1 MTKYQSSLS
10 AMLCLLWVG
19 ISNAGVIRHDTADAL
34 YTALAFDPAFNAV
47 GDLTTSSMRCSA
59 TLIAPG
65 WVLTA
70 AHCFDSGAAASA
82 YTFDLS
88 DTGGGSHTAE
98 QYYLAPTY
106 TNFNDS
112 VSRGDDIALIKLASL
127 ETTVAAATLNTST
140 QELGKTGTYVGY
152 GNTGNG
158 LDGFTN
164 LTSGTRR
171 AGQNVMDALGST
183 FNYSDNLILSDFDN
197 PNLVNSGGE
206 PNGIGS
212 IEPLD
217 LEYNIATGDSG
228 GGMFIDFGS
237 GFVLSGVHS
246 LIASR
251 DDSTD
256 ADYGDYSGST
266 RVSMHYDWIVNTIS
280 GSAVPEPSSLAVL
293 GLTFGIGVSLRS
305 RRRRV

>member
-1 MTKYQSSLS
+1 
-10 AMLCLLWVG
+10 MLCLLWVG
-19 ISNAGVIRHDTADAL
+19 ISNAGVIRDDKDDSL
-34 YTALAFDPAFNAV
+34 YRALATNSAFNAV

-106 TNFNDS
+106 TNFDDS
-112 VSRGDDIALIKLASL
+112 LTRGDDIALIKLASL
-127 ETTVAAATLNTST
+127 ETTVTAAILNTST

-158 LDGFTN
+158 VTGFVEDS
-164 LTSGTRR
+164 SGTRR
-171 AGQNVMDALGST
+171 AGHNVMDALGSA
-183 FNYSDNLILSDFDN
+183 FSYSDNLILSDFDN

-206 PNGIGS
+206 PNGIGG
-212 IEPLD
+212 IVPLE
-217 LEYNIATGDSG
+217 LEYNIAGGDSG

-246 LIASR
+246 LFASN
-251 DDSTD
+251 DGLTN
-256 ADYGDYSGST
+256 ADYGDFSGST
-266 RVSMHYDWIVNTIS
+266 RVSMHHDWIISTIS

-293 GLTFGIGVSLRS
+293 GFTFGIGVSLRS
-305 RRRRV
+305 RRRRI

>member
-1 MTKYQSSLS
+1 MFG
-10 AMLCLLWVG
+10 LLWVG
-19 ISNAGVIRHDTADAL
+19 ISHAGVIRHDQTDSL
-34 YTALAFDPAFNAV
+34 YTALATNPSFNAV

-88 DTGGGSHTAE
+88 DTGGGSHVAE

-106 TNFNDS
+106 TNFDDS
-112 VSRGDDIALIKLASL
+112 FARGDDLALIKLASL
-127 ETTVAAATLNTST
+127 ETTVAAATLNAST

-152 GNTGNG
+152 GNTGDG
-158 LDGFTN
+158 LTGFVGG
-164 LTSGTRR
+164 TSGTRR
-171 AGQNVMDALGST
+171 AGQNVMDALGGGP
-183 FNYSDNLILSDFDN
+183 YSDKLIFSDFDN

-206 PNGIGS
+206 PNGIGG
-212 IEPLD
+212 IVPLD
-217 LEYNIATGDSG
+217 LEYNLAGGDSG

-246 LIASR
+246 LIASS
-251 DDSTD
+251 DGTTN
-256 ADYGDYSGST
+256 ADYGDFSGST

-280 GSAVPEPSSLAVL
+280 GTAVPEPSSLAVL
-293 GLTFGIGVSLRS
+293 GFTFSVDVSLRS
-305 RRRRV
+305 RRRRI